1 MTTRQDGTVRA
12 ARRRRSGARPWERVP
27 GRRVPV
33 RRVPG
38 RRVLGE
44 RVPGAAALR
53 GFTLV
58 ELMVAVALVLLII
71 VGVNEVFR
79 LTSDTVGAGQSLSG
93 ALRDQRATRTTL
105 EEDFAHIAPDAPALI
120 IRNQAVAA
128 FRSRDEQ
135 LGSVNPNNP
144 LLIDLNGDGLANGP
158 GEVVS
163 PATPGQRVRRV
174 DSITFFVRRP
184 LSRQTGNLDSGGV
197 PTDLLGRTLAQEAM
211 VTYGHLRL
219 PNNRTTGGLPTPS
232 YFDPAQPD
240 YAADNRNDN
249 NRYATQFVLGRQQ
262 LLMVPF
268 VSLPGETAWRPQP
281 RRTATDPL
289 NLTPLS
295 MATLRLRN
303 QTATGT
309 QDVVGVNIWE
319 SRVDLAAGDLTDNS
333 TVELWGRT
341 PLTLA
346 SFAQRLA
353 EYERD
358 VLASGGPGNG
368 RYSNPLN
375 LGLWF
380 LPVSSDSYG
389 DVPGPRR
396 ARESLVYRVNANP
409 FGPRDFLGPA
419 NNQLATTLAQSAPV
433 FLPRCTNFIVEFAG
447 DFITQDSRQIVN
459 GFPNDN
465 YGVAYAAVPD
475 GEIDYVVHKGARRIR
490 WYGLPRYTNS
500 GDVDA
505 TSAGFGDYIGP
516 RVAGTTTATVSY
528 TAANSPTG
536 QAFTVRNTNLL
547 PDVVPLSDVLAAIAN
562 STVRTGNVA
571 PFERVIMTDQTV
583 QPPGQFF
590 YDLEQSNNPVRVNRF
605 LPPQP
610 NYADTTVTGAN
621 AFTLQRANYVVAWR
635 GGGPRLVRLTVV
647 LEDAASQ
654 AASPQTFEYVF
665 TLPY

>member
-1 MTTRQDGTVRA
+1 MLISTRQPRTEIS
-12 ARRRRSGARPWERVP
+12 RRRPS
-27 GRRVPV
+27 
-33 RRVPG
+33 
-38 RRVLGE
+38 
-44 RVPGAAALR
+44 

-105 EEDFAHIAPDAPALI
+105 EEDFAHVAPDGPALI

-135 LGSVNPNNP
+135 LGSVDPNNP
-144 LLIDLNGDGLANGP
+144 LLVDLNGDGLANGP
-158 GEVVS
+158 GEIVS
-163 PATPGQRVRRV
+163 PATPGSRVRRV

-184 LSRQTGNLDSGGV
+184 LTRQTGNLNASGV
-197 PTDLLGRTLAQEAM
+197 PVDLLGTTLAQEAM

-219 PNNRTTGGLPTPS
+219 PNNRTAGGLPTPA
-232 YFDPAQPD
+232 YFEPAQPD
-240 YAADNRNDN
+240 YAPDNRNDN

-262 LLMVPF
+262 VLMVPF
-268 VSLPGETAWRPQP
+268 LTQPGETAWRPQP
-281 RRTATDPL
+281 RRTASDPL
-289 NLTPLS
+289 NLSPLS
-295 MATLRLRN
+295 MASSRLRN
-303 QTATGT
+303 QTPTGT
-309 QDVVGVNIWE
+309 QDLVGVSLWE
-319 SRVDLAAGDLTDNS
+319 SRVDLAAGDPTDNS
-333 TVELWGRT
+333 SADLWGRT

-358 VLASGGPGNG
+358 VLASGGAGLS
-368 RYSNPLN
+368 RYSSPLN

-409 FGPRDFLGPA
+409 FGPRDFLGA
-419 NNQLATTLAQSAPV
+419 GNNQLATTLAQSAPV

-447 DFITQDSRQIVN
+447 DFIAQDSRQFVG

-465 YGVAYAAVPD
+465 FGVAYAARPD
-475 GEIDYVVHKGARRIR
+475 GEIDYIVHKGTRRIR
-490 WYGLPRYTNS
+490 WYGLPRSVNS

-505 TSAGFGDYIGP
+505 TSTGFGDYLGP
-516 RVAGTTTATVSY
+516 RVAGTTTSTVSY

-536 QAFTVRNTNLL
+536 SALTVRNTNLM

-562 STVRTGNVA
+562 STSRAGNVA
-571 PFERVIMTDQTV
+571 PFERVVMTDQTV

-590 YDLEQSNNPVRVNRF
+590 YDLAQSSDAVRVSRF

-610 NYADTTVTGAN
+610 NYADTTAGGSN

-635 GGGPRLVRLTVV
+635 GGGPRLVRITIV

-654 AASPQTFEYVF
+654 AAAPQTFEYIF